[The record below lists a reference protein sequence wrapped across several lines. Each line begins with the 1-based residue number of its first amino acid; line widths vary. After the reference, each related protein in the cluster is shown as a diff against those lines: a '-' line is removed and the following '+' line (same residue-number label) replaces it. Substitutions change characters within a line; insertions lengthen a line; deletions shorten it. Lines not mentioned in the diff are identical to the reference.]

1 MAMTAAHY
9 LTQLQALLPDGAAWP
24 RDPAAV
30 MTRLLRAMA
39 EEFARLDARCGAL
52 VDEADPRTTYEL
64 LSEWE
69 SAFGLPNPC
78 TGALATVQERQ
89 AALAVKVTKLG
100 GQSQAFY
107 IGVAAKLGYTITITE
122 FPIAM
127 ASTLSAGDA
136 LGVVGSEHVW
146 RVNAP
151 AVTIRTFRVGRSVV
165 GERLRSWGNELL
177 ECAITRLKPAHTN
190 VLFGYGG

>member
-1 MAMTAAHY
+1 MAMTAAQY
-9 LTQLQALLPDGAAWP
+9 LTQLQALLPAGSAWT

-39 EEFARLDARCGAL
+39 EEFARVDLRCAELAG
-52 VDEADPRTTYEL
+52 ETDPRTTYEL
-64 LSEWE
+64 LPDWE
-69 SAFGLPNPC
+69 GAFGLPNAC
-78 TGALATVQERQ
+78 TGQLDTVQARQ
-89 AALAVKVTKLG
+89 GALAVKVTKLG
-100 GQSQAFY
+100 GQSQSYF

-122 FPIAM
+122 FPVAT
-127 ASTLSAGDA
+127 ATTLRAGDA

-165 GERLRSWGNELL
+165 GERLRTWGNELL
-177 ECAITRLKPAHTN
+177 ECAITRLKPAHTT